1 MGSLY
6 RNRKYWMFSY
16 YDENGKQKTKSLGDL
31 GTLTSKRKRELKKD
45 LESRF
50 EGNQL
55 NKTKTFSLKF
65 VINKYLDEKEKEVV
79 RGLRSQNTLNS
90 DKSHTKRFL
99 DYVNDKFGR
108 LDIEEINRELLMKY
122 MDYRFTIDKC
132 NSTTVGNNI
141 RGIQGFFRYC
151 IDEKY
156 LEINP
161 TSNLK
166 IPQSISRTTDD
177 IPNEREFKKIETF
190 LNSYVRK
197 YLNNKIQ
204 YDWIKLISWFQI
216 RTGMRNG
223 EVLSMK
229 WRQNK
234 KTDIGEGHSF
244 SFVYLNMSLTKL
256 VIHFKKKRREIPI
269 KGDIHEVLVKMKNFE
284 NSKTYVFENN
294 SNGRMKTG
302 TKYDNTSFSRP
313 FKKLLN
319 EIGIENNYTSHTLRH
334 GFITDLLRKDKS
346 IVKIG
351 TLVGHSS
358 TRMTEIY
365 GHLISSDL
373 EDLLY

>member
-31 GTLTSKRKRELKKD
+31 GTLTSKRKQELKKD
-45 LESRF
+45 LESRY
-50 EGNQL
+50 EGKQL
-55 NKTKTFSLKF
+55 NKSKSFSLKF
-65 VINKYLDEKEKEVV
+65 VIGKYLDEKEKEVV

-90 DKSHTKRFL
+90 DKSHTTRFL
-99 DYVNDKFGR
+99 NYVNDKFGR
-108 LDIEEINRELLMKY
+108 LDIEEVNRELLMKY

-156 LEINP
+156 LDYNP

-177 IPNEREFKKIETF
+177 IPNKKEFKQIRTF
-190 LNSYVRK
+190 LDEYVSLYIK
-197 YLNNKIQ
+197 GKEE
-204 YDWIKLISWFQI
+204 YDWVKLISWVQV

-223 EVLSMK
+223 EVLLMK
-229 WRQNK
+229 WDQNK
-234 KTDIGEGHSF
+234 KTDIGDKGSF
-244 SFVYLNMSLTKL
+244 SYVYLNKTLTKL
-256 VIHFKKKRREIPI
+256 VIHFKRRKRELPI
-269 KGDIHEVLVKMKNFE
+269 KGDIQDLFKKMKKDKVSNV
-284 NSKTYVFENN
+284 YVFENN
-294 SNGRMKTG
+294 LKGRQSTG
-302 TKYDNTSFSRP
+302 TMFDNSSFSRP
-313 FKKLLN
+313 FKRLLN

-334 GFITDLLRKDKS
+334 GFITDLIRKDKS